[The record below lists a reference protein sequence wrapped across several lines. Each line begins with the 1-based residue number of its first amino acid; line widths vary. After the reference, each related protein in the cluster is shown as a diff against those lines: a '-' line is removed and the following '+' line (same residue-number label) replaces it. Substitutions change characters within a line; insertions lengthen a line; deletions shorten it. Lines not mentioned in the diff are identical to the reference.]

1 MLDRKCRI
9 MYIMQKWP
17 DVTVAQLLAF
27 ARLCQAFGEFAA
39 RGQLVGHGYDVLI
52 KRAFQ
57 EFEIILCRGV
67 LGLADIGLIT
77 NDADTTQNADDCHNH
92 QKFDQGKPGCPH
104 SRPLSARQRIVRF

>member
-1 MLDRKCRI
+1 MVAVAHLALVLVERI
-9 MYIMQKWP
+9 APLQVHVP
-17 DVTVAQLLAF
+17 DVTVAQLVAF

-67 LGLADIGLIT
+67 LGLADIGLTT
-77 NDADTTQNADDCHNH
+77 NEADT
-92 QKFDQGKPGCPH
+92 
-104 SRPLSARQRIVRF
+104 S